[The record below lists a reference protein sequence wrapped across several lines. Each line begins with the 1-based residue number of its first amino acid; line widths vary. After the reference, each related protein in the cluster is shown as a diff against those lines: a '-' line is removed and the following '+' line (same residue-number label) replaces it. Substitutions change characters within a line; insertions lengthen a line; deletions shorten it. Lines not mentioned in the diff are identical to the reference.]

1 MQNKF
6 KIEMI
11 DK

>member
-6 KIEMI
+6 KQEEIV
-11 DK
+11 